1 MRIFYASNTSPN
13 ATFQS
18 DLWRQNLY
26 SSLVSLGHDVIE
38 FDYDLYET
46 FQNVVSD
53 DPRQRSFIEV
63 NRPKV
68 SEELL
73 RQIKDAHRLEPV
85 DLFFSYFYDACVLPE
100 AIDEIRGLGIKTV
113 NWYCNGSYQLHLV
126 SEISPH
132 YDWCLVPEKFRLQDY
147 VAMGAR
153 PIYSQEAANPNIYKP
168 YDLPVE
174 FDVTFVG
181 QAYGDRPA
189 YIKYLRDCG
198 IDVRMWGYGW
208 RERFLAEPQP
218 EAIIQKT
225 DPIRRSLYLGRKLL
239 TPQGWKA
246 AVNRLSRPSDRHVAE
261 TPTPSKISPLAFPP
275 AIVNGPLSDLEMVQM
290 YSRSKINLGFSSCGD
305 THETDNRIL
314 QVRLRD
320 FEVPMSGGF
329 YMVEYMEE
337 LEEFYEIG
345 KEVVC
350 YNDREDLADKIKYY
364 LSHDRER
371 EAVRQAGYRRCLR
384 DHTWQKRFEAA
395 FAEMGLS

>member
-26 SSLVSLGHDVIE
+26 SSLVSLGHDVVE

-46 FQNVVSD
+46 FQNVESG
-53 DPRQRSFIEV
+53 DPRQKTFIEG
-63 NRPKV
+63 NRPRV
-68 SEELL
+68 TDELL
-73 RQIKDAHRLEPV
+73 RQIKEAHRLKPV

-132 YDWCLVPEKFRLQDY
+132 YDWCLVPEKFRLPDY

-168 YDLPVE
+168 YDLPLE

-181 QAYGDRPA
+181 QAYGDRPSL
-189 YIKYLRDCG
+189 IKYLRDCG

-208 RERFLAEPQP
+208 REQFLEQPQP
-218 EAIIQKT
+218 EASVPKP
-225 DPIRRSLYLGRKLL
+225 DPIRRSLYLGRRLL

-246 AVNRLSRPSDRHVAE
+246 AVSRLGRASNE
-261 TPTPSKISPLAFPP
+261 PLAESPTQPEPAPMAFPS
-275 AIVNGPLSDLEMVQM
+275 AIVNGVLSDLEMVQM

-305 THETDNRIL
+305 THETENRIL

-350 YNDREDLADKIKYY
+350 YKDREDLADKIKYY

-395 FAEMGLS
+395 FAEMGLG